1 MSVSYS
7 NSPAGII
14 VTAIA
19 SDGEGLLSQV
29 GGTLD
34 QAISQLY
41 KSKDSLQSRL
51 ASTAEETTQFE
62 LTARELQA
70 KIQGSTEPLERWVN
84 RLAEVQAN
92 IKSNNEKLTK
102 LNTSI
107 AEVDAAREDLT
118 ANFATKAAE
127 AQALIAPAEAEAA
140 NKKATETAAANQT
153 AGEAVTKSAPPQS
166 ASTTPSAQP
175 PVPSQTDGAASSDTA
190 AKNSTD
196 NAVTADDD
204 AKIKSAENSRETTVR
219 VPPRPATPNA
229 DDATSASASVESKEI
244 TKTGSESVT
253 PVTTLEIPH
262 PQANPLHKYA
272 TYTYNLTLFVLSHD
286 NYNELVNGTAT
297 SNWTPSYSLI
307 SSAGGYH
314 ENRHPL
320 FREDFY
326 FDNLKMKTIVG
337 QTELT
342 RGTNMVEMDFTVIE
356 PYGLTLMDRLVEL
369 SYDPSIDGSG
379 NYVAQPYLL
388 QIDFFG
394 SDDLGKT
401 SHPIP
406 HLRKRMP
413 INFITFKIKVGT
425 RGTEYAIKAIPY
437 NHIALMEATN
447 STPANFE
454 IKSGTVGDFFKD
466 VAAASL
472 VTQMATK
479 EQARNDAILAAGI
492 TKDDYGNDILQP
504 GQRVGLGG
512 DAKKLDAALKVVNSP
527 YSVESYTGAWNAWN
541 QKLVDDGHAT
551 YANEIEFVFVPDDVI
566 KDSPIVDPKKMPYSR
581 SNMPPP
587 GTDSKKAAAQSN
599 NKEVSSKTPSNS
611 FDPKTMLFNVT
622 SGTSVVDV
630 INLVMRNS
638 DYIKNQVKDPLS
650 DKTDFETDKTIDYF
664 RIIPKVT
671 LKEFDPLRNEFAFK
685 TTYFIKKYSYYN
697 SKHPNMPKA
706 KPRGAVKEYDY
717 IYTGKNIDIIDL
729 AIDFDSAFFT
739 TITINR
745 EKAEATSG
753 ATGASNGEGG
763 KDNPKKPIGN
773 KTLTPMVHKF
783 VSSDAS
789 VQATGADTAKT
800 VLVANAMKSIYSGS
814 RGDMLSVK
822 LKIIG
827 DPHFIKQDD
836 IYTNPGM
843 SGYNDTKFMLNEGTI
858 NMDSGEFFCNIN
870 FRTPIDMDD
879 TTGLAK
885 FNSNYE
891 KSRFTGFYKVQ
902 IIDSEFSKGQFVQTL
917 DLIRIFEDADE
928 YSKNTPRL
936 EAAAAAARTEFAATD
951 PRLIKSDTN
960 ATTTD
965 ATDKKELPAQ
975 PVVKEEKVLSRQAI
989 PKIANTNPEESTAAS
1004 EGQKIGADMAGAKEV
1019 DVTAQKTA
1027 DAASPQPQNPTAAP
1041 PPAVANAQL
1050 ITDLKAQLATNESQR
1065 TALAAQLG
1073 PATDAAQQAYNT
1085 AEFFNPA
1092 GKTYSANWTGTF
1104 NGQEFSDPALL
1115 YQTAKADFQAKA
1127 DKRTALATEFNALF
1141 PVKAQLENDIANASG
1156 SPTATA

>member
-7 NSPAGII
+7 KSPAG
-14 VTAIA
+14 VVVNAT
-19 SDGEGLLSQV
+19 STDGTVLVSQV

-34 QAISQLY
+34 QAINQLY
-41 KSKDSLQSRL
+41 KSKDSLQSDL
-51 ASTAEETTQFE
+51 ASTAEETARLE
-62 LTARELQA
+62 LDARELQA
-70 KIQGSTEPLERWVN
+70 KIQGSSEPLARWVN
-84 RLAEVQAN
+84 KLADIQYN
-92 IKSNNEKLTK
+92 IASNNQK
-102 LNTSI
+102 LNKLNASI
-107 AEVDAAREDLT
+107 ADVDAAKEDLT
-118 ANFATKAAE
+118 ANFATKASE
-127 AQALIAPAEAEAA
+127 AQAPIDAAETEAA

-153 AGEAVTKSAPPQS
+153 AGEAVTKDAPPS
-166 ASTTPSAQP
+166 TASTTPSAQP
-175 PVPSQTDGAASSDTA
+175 PSPPQTDGKQSSDTA
-190 AKNSTD
+190 AKISTD
-196 NAVTADDD
+196 APVSSADDE
-204 AKIKSAENSRETTVR
+204 KIKAAEKFPTPANAPPKKASAN
-219 VPPRPATPNA
+219 P
-229 DDATSASASVESKEI
+229 DDATQSSSSAESKEI
-244 TKTGSESVT
+244 TKTGPESVT
-253 PVTTLEIPH
+253 PASTLEVPS

-297 SNWTPSYSLI
+297 SNWMPSYSLI

-320 FREDFY
+320 FKEDFY

-356 PYGLTLMDRLVEL
+356 PYGLTLMDRLVDL
-369 SYDPSIDGSG
+369 ASDPSIDGSG

-401 SHPIP
+401 EHPIP

-413 INFITFKIKVGT
+413 INFISFKIKVST
-425 RGTEYAIKAIPY
+425 RGTEYAVKAIPY
-437 NHIALMEATN
+437 NHTALMESTN

-472 VTQMATK
+472 STQMAAK
-479 EQARNDAILAAGI
+479 EQARNDAIYAAGI
-492 TKDDYGNDILQP
+492 TNDDDGNPILQP

-551 YANEIEFVFVPDDVI
+551 YANEIEFEFVPDDVI
-566 KDSPIVDPKKMPYSR
+566 KNSPIVDPKKMPYSR

-599 NKEVSSKTPSNS
+599 NAEVSSKTPSNS

-622 SGTSVVDV
+622 SGTSIVDV

-638 DYIKNQVKDPLS
+638 DYIKNQVKDPLT
-650 DKTDFETDKTIDYF
+650 DKTDFVTDKTVDYF
-664 RIIPKVT
+664 RIIPKIT

-685 TTYFIKKYSYYN
+685 TTYYIKKYSYYN

-706 KPRGAVKEYDY
+706 TPKGAVKEYDY
-717 IYTGKNIDIIDL
+717 IYTGKNIDILDL

-745 EKAEATSG
+745 ERAEATSG
-753 ATGASNGEGG
+753 ATGAFDGAGNKE
-763 KDNPKKPIGN
+763 NPKKPPGN
-773 KTLTPMVHKF
+773 KTLTPLAHKF

-789 VQATGADTAKT
+789 VQSTGADTAKT

-879 TTGLAK
+879 ATGLAK

-902 IIDSEFSKGQFVQTL
+902 TIDSEFSKGQFVQTL
-917 DLIRIFEDADE
+917 DLIRIFEDAAE

-936 EAAAAAARTEFAATD
+936 EAAAAAARKEFAATD
-951 PRLIKSDTN
+951 PRLIKNDTST
-960 ATTTD
+960 TTTD
-965 ATDKKELPAQ
+965 KTDKKELPAAT
-975 PVVKEEKVLSRQAI
+975 VVKEEKVVSRQAI
-989 PKIANTNPEESTAAS
+989 PRTATSNAEEGAAAA

-1019 DVTAQKTA
+1019 DVTSHKTA
-1027 DAASPQPQNPTAAP
+1027 DAASPMPQNPT
-1041 PPAVANAQL
+1041 V
-1050 ITDLKAQLATNESQR
+1050 
-1065 TALAAQLG
+1065 
-1073 PATDAAQQAYNT
+1073 
-1085 AEFFNPA
+1085 
-1092 GKTYSANWTGTF
+1092 
-1104 NGQEFSDPALL
+1104 
-1115 YQTAKADFQAKA
+1115 
-1127 DKRTALATEFNALF
+1127 
-1141 PVKAQLENDIANASG
+1141 
-1156 SPTATA
+1156 TAT